1 MVTTIISG
9 GQSGVDRAALDVAL
23 QLNLACRGWCPRGR
37 LSEQGQIPNR
47 YPLKET
53 PSADPA
59 QRTKWNV
66 RDADATLILA
76 ASVLTGGTALAR
88 DCAVRQ
94 EKPHLVVDPTGASIA
109 VATEISEWLDARE
122 IRILNVAGPRESASP
137 GIYDAAAKLLRAVLA
152 E

>member
-1 MVTTIISG
+1 MLTTIISG

-37 LSEQGQIPNR
+37 LSEQGPIPNR
-47 YPLKET
+47 YPLQET

-76 ASVLTGGTALAR
+76 AGVLAGGTALAR
-88 DCAVRQ
+88 DCAVRH
-94 EKPHLVVDPTGASIA
+94 EKPHLVVDPTDASLTA
-109 VATEISEWLDARE
+109 VADIRHWLEARR
-122 IRILNVAGPRESASP
+122 IRIW
-137 GIYDAAAKLLRAVLA
+137 
-152 E
+152 

>member
-1 MVTTIISG
+1 MVTTISSG

-53 PSADPA
+53 PSADPT

-76 ASVLTGGTALAR
+76 AGVLAGGTPLAR

>member
-1 MVTTIISG
+1 MLTTIISG

-47 YPLKET
+47 YPLEET

-76 ASVLTGGTALAR
+76 AGVLAGGTALAR

>member
-1 MVTTIISG
+1 MLTTIISG

-59 QRTKWNV
+59 QRTQWKV

>member
-1 MVTTIISG
+1 LVTTIISG

>member
-37 LSEQGQIPNR
+37 LSEQGPIPKR
-47 YPLKET
+47 YPLNET

-76 ASVLTGGTALAR
+76 AGVLAGGTALAR
-88 DCAVRQ
+88 DLAVRL
-94 EKPHLVVDPTGASIA
+94 EKPHLVVDPTGAAVTA
-109 VATEISEWLDARE
+109 VADIREWLEARQ
-122 IRILNVAGPRESASP
+122 IRILNVAGPREGASP
-137 GIYDAAAKLLRAVLA
+137 GIYDAAAKLLRAVFA
-152 E
+152 G

>member
-59 QRTKWNV
+59 QLTKWNV

-88 DCAVRQ
+88 DFAVRQ
-94 EKPHLVVDPTGASIA
+94 EKPHLVVDPTGASLTA
-109 VATEISEWLDARE
+109 VADIREWLEARE